1 MHTQVPS
8 VSNEDH
14 DQEPKSLW
22 GSFPA
27 GDARNRDPD
36 CPAVDMCFTDDTI
49 HLIFSKMFHQFM
61 LPVYRKLKPGV
72 TTADRIKV
80 HLCGD
85 ASLHFLFMKE
95 EVDCYEYRDRFSN

>member
-14 DQEPKSLW
+14 DQEPKSVW

-27 GDARNRDPD
+27 GDARNRDLD
-36 CPAVDMCFTDDTI
+36 YPAVDMYFADDSI
-49 HLIFSKMFHQFM
+49 QLIFPKMFHQFM
-61 LPVYRKLKPGV
+61 LPVYQKPKSGV
-72 TTADRIKV
+72 TTADRSKV
-80 HLCGD
+80 HLFRD
-85 ASLHFLFMKE
+85 ASHHFLSMKE